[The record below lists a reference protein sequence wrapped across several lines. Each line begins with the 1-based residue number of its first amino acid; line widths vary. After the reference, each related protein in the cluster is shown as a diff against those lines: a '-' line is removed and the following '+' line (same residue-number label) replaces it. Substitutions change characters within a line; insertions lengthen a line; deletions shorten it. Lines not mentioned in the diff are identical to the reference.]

1 MDKQFTDDLEK
12 QEGNSNSVLAEQ
24 YVRARTERDRV
35 VSAFNTLKT
44 RQREIEEELAE
55 LRRAAKEVVEEC
67 YEEGNVTTAVITLNG
82 LV

>member
-1 MDKQFTDDLEK
+1 MSDVKTQKQAVDNVNRD
-12 QEGNSNSVLAEQ
+12 VLAEQ

-35 VSAFNTLKT
+35 VSAFNTLKA

-55 LRRAAKEVVEEC
+55 LRRAAQDVVEEC
-67 YEEGNVTTAVITLNG
+67 YDEGNVTTAVITLNG

>member
-1 MDKQFTDDLEK
+1 MYSRNTPE
-12 QEGNSNSVLAEQ
+12 EAGTHHSSGLAEQ
-24 YVRARTERDRV
+24 YAKVKHERDKV
-35 VSAFNTLKT
+35 VNAFNTLKT